1 MKFHTRHLVFL
12 FICLFIS
19 LSLTNAYPT
28 NTVELERRG
37 WWKKAKKAV
46 QRAGNNVKNAAQNV
60 GNNVKNAAQNAGN
73 GVKNAA
79 QNVGSNVKNAA
90 QNVGNGVKNAAETV
104 GSNVK
109 NAAEK
114 AGSNVKN
121 AAETVGSNVKN
132 AAETVG
138 SNVKNAAETV
148 GSNVKNAAETVGSN
162 VKNAAETVGSNVKN
176 AAEKAGEKAGT
187 TVRFALASL
196 IHKGNDLAR
205 KLGID
210 TAALGAM
217 FLDMKKD
224 SNGIYHAAF
233 DCWQSAFGYNKLYDI
248 VFALGTSM
256 DYNNDAIFSY
266 NGEKYILWAWKGDY
280 INLGAGAELGIYYGG
295 SGKNSHWK
303 VKKSLAMP
311 MTLTLTHKKKGVI
324 VNNWTDRTWWI
335 TAFNPKY
342 QNVKA
347 SDLVA
352 TYTVKFSDGNM
363 FNAFQKTKAKGWS
376 FNSNTNTATLVL

>member
-1 MKFHTRHLVFL
+1 MKFHTRHLVLL

-19 LSLTNAYPT
+19 LNLTNAYPT

-37 WWKKAKKAV
+37 WWSKAKKAV
-46 QRAGNNVKNAAQNV
+46 QNAGNNVKNAAKNV

-90 QNVGNGVKNAAETV
+90 QNVGNGVKNAAETA

-114 AGSNVKN
+114 A
-121 AAETVGSNVKN
+121 
-132 AAETVG
+132 
-138 SNVKNAAETV
+138 
-148 GSNVKNAAETVGSN
+148 GSN

-196 IHKGNDLAR
+196 IHKTNDLAR

-266 NGEKYILWAWKGDY
+266 GGEKYILWAWKGDY
-280 INLGAGAELGIYYGG
+280 VNLGAGAELGIYYGG
-295 SGKNSHWK
+295 SDKNSHWK
-303 VKKSLAMP
+303 VKDSLSMP
-311 MTLTLTHKKKGVI
+311 MTLTLTHKTKGVI

-352 TYTVKFSDGNM
+352 TYTVKFENANM
-363 FNAFQKTKAKGWS
+363 FKEFEKTKAKGWS